1 MKKPYHVKY
10 DPITQS
16 IKIVD
21 SMRVIQELKKTAEM
35 DIQFL
40 LDSIERMNKN

>member
-1 MKKPYHVKY
+1 MKKPYNVRY
-10 DPITQS
+10 DPNTQS

-21 SMRVIQELKKTAEM
+21 NMKVIQEIKKTAEL